1 MASQDE
7 ISEIAFDDSLT
18 LRSLS
23 LEIAQNGRR
32 TIDIG
37 SRHLD
42 PAVYDN
48 QPFVDALKDLVLR
61 NRLARVRL
69 LISDMAPVISRGHRL
84 IDLASRLFS
93 FIVVRKPGKDYKN
106 FNEAMLVA
114 DNNAYTHRRFADRYD
129 GIGSLD
135 DIRRASE
142 LSGQFDEIWERAD
155 LDPNFRRLHI

>member
-1 MASQDE
+1 MTSQDE
-7 ISEIAFDDSLT
+7 ISEIAFDDSQT
-18 LRSLS
+18 LGSLS

-32 TIDIG
+32 TIDIAT
-37 SRHLD
+37 RRLD
-42 PAVYDN
+42 PALYDN

-84 IDLASRLFS
+84 IDLASRLSS
-93 FIVVRKPGKDYKN
+93 FIAVRKPGKDYKN
-106 FNEAMLVA
+106 FNEVMLVA

-142 LSGQFDEIWERAD
+142 LSGQFDEIWKRAD

>member
-84 IDLASRLFS
+84 IDLASRLSS
-93 FIVVRKPGKDYKN
+93 FIAVRKPGKDYKN

-114 DNNAYTHRRFADRYD
+114 DKNAYTHRRFADRYD

-135 DIRRASE
+135 DIRRASV

>member
-7 ISEIAFDDSLT
+7 ISEIAFDDSQT
-18 LRSLS
+18 LGSLS

-32 TIDIG
+32 TIDIAT
-37 SRHLD
+37 RHLD
-42 PAVYDN
+42 PALYDN

-61 NRLARVRL
+61 NRLARVRF

-84 IDLASRLFS
+84 IDLASRLSS
-93 FIVVRKPGKDYKN
+93 FIAVRKPGKDHKN

-114 DNNAYTHRRFADRYD
+114 DNSAYTHRRFADRYD

-135 DIRRASE
+135 DIGRASE
-142 LSGQFDEIWERAD
+142 LSGRFDEIWERAD
-155 LDPNFRRLHI
+155 FDPNFRRLHI